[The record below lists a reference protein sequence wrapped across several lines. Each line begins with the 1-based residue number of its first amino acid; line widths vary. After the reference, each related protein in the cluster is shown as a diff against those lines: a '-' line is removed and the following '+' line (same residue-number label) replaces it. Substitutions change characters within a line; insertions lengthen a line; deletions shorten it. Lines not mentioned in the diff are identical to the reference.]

1 MMRKL
6 FLLAL
11 LTLQIWAD
19 AHVFVYHRFGDDKHA
34 STNTSLSDLR
44 AQFDYFKNNGYNVI
58 PLSRLAQA
66 FKNNEPIDEKWVV
79 LTIDDSYKSFHEN
92 GLPIFKE
99 YGYPFALFIYIEA
112 TERGYNDFMSWEQ
125 ISEAAKYG
133 EIALHSYAH
142 EHMVSLDTQSI
153 IADTQKGYSAFEER
167 LGFKPRY
174 YAYPYG
180 EFNQKVR
187 SAIES
192 FGFDLIFNQNS
203 GAVSNESDP
212 HDLDRIALVGK
223 VNLKPK
229 LRIATLPTTWIA
241 PKSWP
246 AGGKLKTIHAT
257 IPASITRLEYYLS
270 GYGWKYVNS
279 KNGVVHIDM
288 DNALKYDRNRI
299 FLKHGNRQSSMILV
313 KE

>member
-1 MMRKL
+1 MRKL

-11 LTLQIWAD
+11 MALQLWAD
-19 AHVFVYHRFGDDKHA
+19 AHIFVYHRFGDDKHA

-44 AQFDYFKNNGYNVI
+44 AQFDYFKTNGYKVI

-66 FKNNEPIDEKWVV
+66 FKNNEPIDDKWVV
-79 LTIDDSYKSFHEN
+79 LTIDDSYKSFHQN

-112 TERGYNDFMSWEQ
+112 TERGYNDFMSWGQ
-125 ISEAAKYG
+125 IVEASKHG

-142 EHMVSLDTQSI
+142 EHMVSLTEEAVIDDTRR
-153 IADTQKGYSAFEER
+153 GYAAFEEK

-180 EFNQKVR
+180 EFDRKVR

-192 FGFDLIFNQNS
+192 FGFDLILNQNT
-203 GAVSNESDP
+203 GAVNGDSDP
-212 HDLDRIALVGK
+212 YDLDRIALVGK

-229 LRIATLPTTWIA
+229 LRISTLPTTWIE

-246 AGGKLKTIHAT
+246 AGGKLKIMHAT
-257 IPASITRLEYYLS
+257 IPQSRTRLEYYLS
-270 GYGWKYVNS
+270 GYGWEYINAQ
-279 KNGVVHIDM
+279 NGVVHIETDKT
-288 DNALKYDRNRI
+288 LKYDRNRI
-299 FLKHGNRQSSMILV
+299 FLKHGNAQSSMILV